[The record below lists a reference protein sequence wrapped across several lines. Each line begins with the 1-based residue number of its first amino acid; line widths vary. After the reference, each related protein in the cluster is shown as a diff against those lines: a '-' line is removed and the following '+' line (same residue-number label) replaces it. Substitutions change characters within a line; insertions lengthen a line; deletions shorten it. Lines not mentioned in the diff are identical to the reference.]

1 MQKLSINVGC
11 ETMQGQEL
19 DPARMAN
26 ADSSQQDN
34 GMTLIAVLLCTLMR
48 GTKLQEA
55 KVRCRI
61 FAMPV
66 QCGASLVCLCD
77 ARRMQQMPCN
87 KLIPAL
93 RMTSCA

>member
-1 MQKLSINVGC
+1 MLTVLAP
-11 ETMQGQEL
+11 QGQEL
-19 DPARMAN
+19 DPTRMAN

-61 FAMPV
+61 SALPV
-66 QCGASLVCLCD
+66 H
-77 ARRMQQMPCN
+77 
-87 KLIPAL
+87 
-93 RMTSCA
+93 T